1 MILIHNRKYIYI
13 ILFLYSHVKTNID
26 LYFSSTI
33 LYIYIYILILYLIY
47 FIIENI
53 SIKFYKNMLYLKF
66 IIKTS
71 ICTAL
76 YYVRKNVFLS
86 ISGYQKVTSK
96 I

>member
-13 ILFLYSHVKTNID
+13 ILFLYSHAKTNID

-33 LYIYIYILILYLIY
+33 LYIYILILYLIY

-66 IIKTS
+66 IIKIS

-76 YYVRKNVFLS
+76 HYVRKNVFLS